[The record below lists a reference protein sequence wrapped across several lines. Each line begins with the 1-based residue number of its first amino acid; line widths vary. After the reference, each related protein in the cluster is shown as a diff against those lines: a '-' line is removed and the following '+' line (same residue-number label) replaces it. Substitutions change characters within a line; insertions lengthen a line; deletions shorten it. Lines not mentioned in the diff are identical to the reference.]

1 MPLTSTALTIERLL
15 RRADFL
21 RVAGGRQKYVTPGLV
36 LQALRREPLPAGAP
50 LVGSPKV
57 RVGFTATK
65 KVGNAVIRNRARR
78 RLREAARATIPE
90 IGMPGCDY
98 VVIAR
103 AGTLDRPFP
112 ALIADFRQALGALAN
127 RTRAA

>member
-1 MPLTSTALTIERLL
+1 MPLTPTALTVERLL

-36 LQALRREPLPAGAP
+36 LQALRRPDAP
-50 LVGSPKV
+50 PRDTPEV

-90 IGMPGCDY
+90 SGMPGCDY

-127 RTRAA
+127 RTKAL